1 MNTSDLGNIIRADHD
16 YIDLLVDAIKKE
28 PSNDKEHANDLQ
40 VNSISPDSSL
50 SIKQEPETE
59 EDAST
64 CLKTT
69 RIEKDALNIKSEPEE
84 IYEEESLQCEN
95 ESNDNSR
102 PTTTSFI
109 DNNKEYVTLG
119 LRANNGAVEQRSNLS
134 TLAEVSLATAGEFF
148 EPNLNHQID
157 QARANLYPSNNVIN
171 NDDVSKQSK
180 FAKNENPKIP
190 PNFIPTIDLPQ
201 SVKDAILA
209 SANIPNTSPLLN
221 SPYNSST
228 NSNG

>member
-28 PSNDKEHANDLQ
+28 PSNDQEHADGLQ
-40 VNSISPDSSL
+40 VDSISPDSSL
-50 SIKQEPETE
+50 SIKQEQETE

-69 RIEKDALNIKSEPEE
+69 RIEKDGLNIKSEPEE
-84 IYEEESLQCEN
+84 IYEEALQCEN
-95 ESNDNSR
+95 EPNDNSR
-102 PTTTSFI
+102 SATTAFI
-109 DNNKEYVTLG
+109 NNNKESVIHG
-119 LRANNGAVEQRSNLS
+119 LRRNDGTVEQRSNLS

-157 QARANLYPSNNVIN
+157 QARANLYPSNNTIN
-171 NDDVSKQSK
+171 NDVVSEQSK
-180 FAKNENPKIP
+180 FAKNENLKIP

-209 SANIPNTSPLLN
+209 SANISNPNPLLN
-221 SPYNSST
+221 SPYDSLKNDI
-228 NSNG
+228 G

>member
-1 MNTSDLGNIIRADHD
+1 MGNIIRADHD

-28 PSNDKEHANDLQ
+28 PSNDKEHADGLQ
-40 VNSISPDSSL
+40 VRSISPDSSL
-50 SIKQEPETE
+50 SIKQELETD

-69 RIEKDALNIKSEPEE
+69 RIEKDALNIKSEPVEMF
-84 IYEEESLQCEN
+84 EEESLQCGN
-95 ESNDNSR
+95 EPNDNSHS
-102 PTTTSFI
+102 TTQAFV
-109 DNNKEYVTLG
+109 DNNKEAVIHG
-119 LRANNGAVEQRSNLS
+119 LRGNDNVLEQRSNLS

-157 QARANLYPSNNVIN
+157 QARANLYPSNNAIN
-171 NDDVSKQSK
+171 HDVASKQSK

-209 SANIPNTSPLLN
+209 SANISNTSPLSN
-221 SPYNSST
+221 SPYNSS
-228 NSNG
+228 SNQMG